1 MEKLCYFDD
10 ASHNH
15 ETSTAFRSNSQ
26 KKKYL
31 SLSGL
36 IFVISLLI
44 PGFSAYAQ
52 CITQDFSSVITGP
65 VSAPETWFPDRFAVA
80 FTAGETS
87 PDGRTNT
94 LKHAIASADKQVV
107 GGVDE
112 QSGNNTQ
119 GRQYQLPN
127 GTKVIQADLFIAN
140 GWSTS
145 FRRMAGLWAV
155 ALNNGSAVSAYPII
169 EYISNGTEGKFRG
182 YEGVTSNAW
191 HDITLP
197 GSIPDNSW
205 VTLKIELLPN
215 GEFRYTV
222 NELSYTTTVF
232 TTEGSESLGTAI
244 FQGHNS
250 NAGVTYDIFWDNFKA
265 GPTSG
270 LVQNTNTGKL
280 FCTIQ
285 SAIDDASTLA
295 GHTIRVSAGVYSGN
309 VVVSKAI
316 NLQGAKSGVDPRPY
330 ASSTRTPGGADES
343 IIEGVKSS
351 IVLHIISGNVT
362 VDGFSIRHNGG
373 SGNSDLVTSPAIPTQ
388 TNLSFVNNI
397 LTDATDEGIQ
407 IRGFSDAT
415 IQKNYILNSIG
426 DGVNFADNIGSTN
439 LNILDNEIENS
450 GSEHGAIFLYLVNDV
465 KIERNIIKTPLRG
478 GIRLGRS
485 SSDSHVTN
493 ILVKNNEISG
503 AFASG
508 SGSEWGIGVHGA
520 ASGVIFTEGIV
531 IENNRIIQS
540 GGTVAGNFVHFNSYG
555 NVKNLS
561 FKNNYLETTGTKY
574 MRFGNTS
581 NNLSPAQQIDATC
594 NWFGS
599 AVIGDV
605 LGKVTN
611 QGIHKVVP
619 FLSTGDDSNGATIGF
634 IPSGPCLGPVRN
646 VEQGTYFATIQAAI
660 DDPATVATNHIEVSA
675 GTYDETVTV
684 NKSLFILGA
693 NAGTAGNSLA
703 RVSESILDGN
713 NGTHSGFIVTAND
726 VTINGFKVQNCA
738 LGIGE
743 SGIYTTASGTQ
754 IINNIL
760 FNNAKGVY
768 ASNTGPAN
776 IQNNLF
782 DGNNR
787 PGPAGAVA
795 IYGFTSN
802 ALSVTNNEFKN
813 QTANSVAL
821 FDGGAGHQN
830 LVFNNNYLHDNF
842 SGASAVYAAK
852 ISTGEFAGN
861 AISNGNRGIKIAGGN
876 TSISIQNNQISGTVE
891 ADILLDTDFG
901 TNSDIQIHNNSLTGT
916 LAIKNNENV
925 NVDAA
930 CNWYGSIIPAT
941 VASKISGLVNYQPF
955 TNSGTDASADP
966 GFQPGANTCIY
977 LVHNLDTS
985 EDFGTIQQAIDDANT
1000 VNGNTIK
1007 VDAGSFTGSLIISKS
1022 LNFQGSNSG
1031 TCGTETRE
1039 SETILIAPATAEPGM
1054 IQLSGPVN
1062 VSFDGFKFDGTGIAY
1077 ITGVDQELSIKNSVL
1092 ELDFLTDK
1100 NNLYFSSRKLTLECN
1115 YFQAIA
1121 GTNNLGNA
1129 SHLLYGGQAMEVKNN
1144 KFTSL
1149 AARSS
1154 ISATSTSLPVW
1165 INLTTNANNVS
1176 IIENDFNRIDMGVLI
1191 ASNAGNVR
1199 IENNEF
1205 YDALRQNIPF
1215 GSGMG
1220 AGIGLFQDL
1229 APAAPILITKNKFIA
1244 GETGIRTSGNGTS
1257 FPAPGLLAIS
1267 YNSFESQ
1274 IDKAISLESTYS
1286 GSTNKLNA
1294 LCNWFGAINGPIIST
1309 NAGAGGTQIL
1319 DAGGKVSFRNWL
1331 VYGDAT
1337 PGQIG
1342 FQTPSAF
1349 TVSSPGTPTVAG
1361 NDYRI
1366 LSNAVGCALENQE
1379 ITLSG
1384 SFDYTHATTLA
1395 EWAKGNDGDA
1405 SSTGDNY
1412 SILAPVNLNGVKLIG
1427 ASSATITGPGD
1438 LPNTNLEKFL
1448 AFNNGYNRNWD
1459 ISGLTIKDFDVS
1471 IGLFSTANYPT
1482 NNSGLKIHNNTF
1494 YIPKDLNA
1502 TVAPVDVNQ
1511 NIGINLANG
1520 ANQIIEN
1527 NTVYIDGTGESNGT
1541 TALSTSIFLQSTTTG
1556 GNGYDGLRIRNNIV
1570 QVKGEP
1576 QAEPNQ
1582 AVIRGIWENSQST
1595 ASDIEISGNVF
1606 NNEPG
1611 LNTANLNRQ
1620 FAFWITSRS
1629 GAGKPVV
1636 YKNNE
1641 VTGYEEGIGWL
1652 GGLFTANTA
1661 PNYEATATPVTIE
1674 NNKFTNVRN
1683 GVVVRKAVSSP
1694 NTGSPA
1700 IISNNSFTGIATGGF
1715 AIVNQSTGET
1725 NAECNWYDTPIAA
1738 NAISSTGG
1746 GTVKFNPKLST
1757 GTDNDVAIGF
1767 QPVPNSCILPVL
1779 NYTTSTYYPTI
1790 QSAIDAAETLAGN
1803 EIRVSAGIYPENV
1816 LVNKG
1821 VLIVGADSANVIIDK
1836 GAANFGAA
1844 GGAGFRLAADG
1855 ITLSKMKV
1863 QNFNNGI
1870 ETETATT
1877 GVTID
1882 EMNLNMNYSNGFF
1895 GKRSAT
1901 DLTIRNSNLN
1911 ANGVTPGGAQTGSYM
1926 RGFMFEAQANAVIT
1940 KLVITNSNFKSNGL
1954 VGIDISSLI
1963 PVNGID
1969 INANRVWDNFD
1980 SQIGVSLGNN
1990 SLTGEPVSISTNN
2003 LRVSGSARF
2012 GIEVK
2017 NPLGNGT
2024 ASGSG
2029 SIVVASNT
2037 IAVVNQTPGGTAR
2050 DLAAIAVMRR
2060 KGGYASINNQPQG
2073 VRVIGNII
2081 SDFQNPGAGDA
2092 FGIVLGGTGH
2102 YVANNTITN
2111 TNYSIQLQKGNEK
2124 FNSDND
2130 SGNNT
2135 NEYFERDNSGDV
2147 CVEIG
2152 ANSIDGISGVPR
2164 IVTGASATSTTLPVT
2179 RVSNLTLAG
2188 SSKFCTIQQAIN
2200 FTATTTGHVLDAL
2213 AGDYP
2218 ENVVVNKSVTLQGPN
2233 NAVSGSGLRAAEA
2246 VIIPGLDDVSGGT
2259 LVRIEANN
2267 VNIKG
2272 LAIDGSNTAFA
2283 PNIIINGAQTHAA
2296 YGITAFGEIT
2306 GLNVSNNIIKNIS
2319 KHGIDLNAN
2328 NGSTQNNEINGNLF
2342 DNIPRFSASGSGFY
2356 GRGILLANNFYASVK
2371 NNKFTRVERGIQT
2384 NNFSKAILGG
2394 QWEISGND
2402 IRAYNIGSFINLHY
2416 QATSDL
2422 LFENNIIEKDATTRT
2437 ISTTDALPDEDFTG
2451 VEVFSISNTA
2461 SVTLKGGTITNA
2473 AQGVYSWNNSS
2484 SNHVTVDGVA
2494 FSNNAIA
2501 VLLSNFSRY
2510 SGAVDSEIDV
2520 KNVTITAGNAVKAF
2534 VAEDHSS
2541 GSGAISAINMVT
2553 GNVLTSSGTF
2563 THPFHLQGGLKA
2575 RIKAGGTAV
2584 TSSSVDAF
2592 TFDIPA
2598 GTSSIANVIIQAGLS
2613 VTLGGTSHRVIN
2625 LPAGLVMQMDGD
2637 FTPPNKIT
2645 DNPVLINGAL
2655 WFNSGILNSGD
2666 GSIEFGN
2673 TAADIMTGPHAEKVA
2688 SYILGKALMAS
2699 RAVGGDAIDM
2709 LGVKMMAGPS
2719 VGNLVITRTTKTSGS
2734 IMPAFPGDGSIRTV
2748 WDITP
2753 SITSASRGDVQ
2764 FRYLDLASNINAQ
2777 TPGAIYAYRYNTATS
2792 QWDKKSALRNSNL
2805 ELGTNIYTTEAF
2817 GVAEFSAWTLSSAEP
2832 GPDLRP
2838 LIVMSDVGFI
2848 KPSALSKNA
2857 VLRLYNVGGVGTTAT
2872 GLITV
2877 YVYPPSD
2884 KFTITLGASP
2894 DWNLAYDSGGNY
2906 YTLTSNSTSIN
2917 YGAPEFKTVNLIV
2930 TALNTVS
2937 KGKYGIQ
2944 FEIGEGSGGETNN
2957 FNNTTGVEIVVSGL

>member
-15 ETSTAFRSNSQ
+15 ETSPSFRSNS
-26 KKKYL
+26 KKKNYL

-107 GGVDE
+107 GGADE

-145 FRRMAGLWAV
+145 SRRMAGLWGV
-155 ALNNGSAVSAYPII
+155 ALNGVSAVSAYPII
-169 EYISNGTEGKFRG
+169 EYISNGTAGKFRG

-191 HDITLP
+191 KDITLP

-215 GEFRYTV
+215 GEFTYSV

-232 TTEGSESLGTAI
+232 TTEGSQSLGTAI
-244 FQGHNS
+244 FQGHNT
-250 NAGVTYDIFWDNFKA
+250 NAGVSYNIYWDNFKA

-285 SAIDDASTLA
+285 SAIDDATTFD
-295 GHTIRVSAGVYSGN
+295 GHTIKVWAGSYTENITVNKALSINGPNVLSAGTSNARAPEAILLNGSLSVTTSGTA
-309 VVVSKAI
+309 VVSGFHISQTNNSADVFLLGGSSATTIENNIFERNGTTAGQMVRAI
-316 NLQGAKSGVDPRPY
+316 TTSDGSGVKTIKNNLFTGNTSGGLFSGHLTWQSAMY
-330 ASSTRTPGGADES
+330 VNGANSTVS
-343 IIEGVKSS
+343 IEGNTFKNVRAALNLDDFQANIS
-351 IVLHIISGNVT
+351 VLGNIFENSGTYIS
-362 VDGFSIRHNGG
+362 FGG
-373 SGNSDLVTSPAIPTQ
+373 TIPTQ
-388 TNLSFVNNI
+388 GSHTLGVNNFKTPVSTFMNLSNVNPNFRINIASSNYNGVPFPNDLATLFAIESTMFHRGRSGRNGLVTFVNGKEYVVAGLTTIQSAVDYGSVNDAIHVKDGSYNERVSISKALDIIGQSKTSTILEGAGLTGSGSGFNI
-397 LTDATDEGIQ
+397 PSGITDISIQNFTIQNFTGSSGNTHAGIYANGGNNNLIVNNVSIKNNPGASGIYANGPVENVLIDGIESLNHGAGARGIVIWNGFKKNITIKNSEIKNNSCCGIELQDGTASGILIQNNTIEGNDNAIGVIGLTSGSGTSNANVIENNTITVKGRFGIEVKNPQGTGLTSGDGAIILRNNTITFVGGLTDARDLAGIA
-407 IRGFSDAT
+407 IYRRGVLAGNVDVPVGVVVTGNTIKDFTQSSLSD
-415 IQKNYILNSIG
+415 G
-426 DGVNFADNIGSTN
+426 F
-439 LNILDNEIENS
+439 
-450 GSEHGAIFLYLVNDV
+450 
-465 KIERNIIKTPLRG
+465 
-478 GIRLGRS
+478 
-485 SSDSHVTN
+485 
-493 ILVKNNEISG
+493 
-503 AFASG
+503 
-508 SGSEWGIGVHGA
+508 
-520 ASGVIFTEGIV
+520 GIV
-531 IENNRIIQS
+531 IEGLNHTITGNSLQGNDVALQQQAGY
-540 GGTVAGNFVHFNSYG
+540 GGYPGDGDQANLNDTYFGRGNSPF
-555 NVKNLS
+555 
-561 FKNNYLETTGTKY
+561 TC
-574 MRFGNTS
+574 GNTINGNLFTS
-581 NNLSPAQQIDATC
+581 NTIDT
-594 NWFGS
+594 
-599 AVIGDV
+599 
-605 LGKVTN
+605 
-611 QGIHKVVP
+611 
-619 FLSTGDDSNGATIGF
+619 
-634 IPSGPCLGPVRN
+634 RN
-646 VEQGTYFATIQAAI
+646 VGTSGAGFVVNTSQSTTFCSIQAAI
-660 DDPATVATNHIEVSA
+660 NAANPNDEISVPGALYSEVL
-675 GTYDETVTV
+675 TI
-684 NKSLFILGA
+684 NKSLILKGA
-693 NAGTAGNSLA
+693 
-703 RVSESILDGN
+703 
-713 NGTHSGFIVTAND
+713 
-726 VTINGFKVQNCA
+726 
-738 LGIGE
+738 
-743 SGIYTTASGTQ
+743 
-754 IINNIL
+754 
-760 FNNAKGVY
+760 
-768 ASNTGPAN
+768 
-776 IQNNLF
+776 
-782 DGNNR
+782 
-787 PGPAGAVA
+787 
-795 IYGFTSN
+795 
-802 ALSVTNNEFKN
+802 
-813 QTANSVAL
+813 
-821 FDGGAGHQN
+821 
-830 LVFNNNYLHDNF
+830 
-842 SGASAVYAAK
+842 
-852 ISTGEFAGN
+852 
-861 AISNGNRGIKIAGGN
+861 
-876 TSISIQNNQISGTVE
+876 
-891 ADILLDTDFG
+891 
-901 TNSDIQIHNNSLTGT
+901 
-916 LAIKNNENV
+916 
-925 NVDAA
+925 
-930 CNWYGSIIPAT
+930 
-941 VASKISGLVNYQPF
+941 
-955 TNSGTDASADP
+955 
-966 GFQPGANTCIY
+966 
-977 LVHNLDTS
+977 
-985 EDFGTIQQAIDDANT
+985 
-1000 VNGNTIK
+1000 
-1007 VDAGSFTGSLIISKS
+1007 
-1022 LNFQGSNSG
+1022 NSG
-1031 TCGTETRE
+1031 TCGTETRVT
-1039 SETILIAPATAEPGM
+1039 ETILVAPVTAEPGM

-1100 NNLYFSSRKLTLECN
+1100 NNLYFSSKKLTLECN

-1129 SHLLYGGQAMEVKNN
+1129 SHLLYGGQELEVKNN

-1154 ISATSTSLPVW
+1154 ISVTSTSLPVW

-1176 IIENDFNRIDMGVLI
+1176 IEKNNFYQIDMGVLI

-1257 FPAPGLLAIS
+1257 FPAPGLLTIS

-1274 IDKAISLESTYS
+1274 IDKAISLGSTYS

-1342 FQTPSAF
+1342 FQTPTAF

-1366 LSNAVGCALENQE
+1366 LSNAIGCALENQE

-1471 IGLFSTANYPT
+1471 IGFFSTANYPT

-1502 TVAPVDVNQ
+1502 TVAPADVNQ

-1576 QAEPNQ
+1576 QTEPNQ

-1674 NNKFTNVRN
+1674 NNKFTNVKN

-1882 EMNLNMNYSNGFF
+1882 AMNLNMNYSNGFF

-1911 ANGVTPGGAQTGSYM
+1911 SNGVTPGGAQTGSYM
-1926 RGFMFEAQANAVIT
+1926 RGFMFEAQANAIIT
-1940 KLVITNSNFKSNGL
+1940 KLIITNNNFKSNGL

-2003 LRVSGSARF
+2003 LKVSGSARF

-2029 SIVVASNT
+2029 SIVVAANT

-2060 KGGYASINNQPQG
+2060 KGGYASITDQPQG

-2111 TNYSIQLQKGNEK
+2111 TNYSIQLQKGNEN

-2233 NAVSGSGLRAAEA
+2233 NAVSGSGLRAGEA

-2267 VNIKG
+2267 VNVKG
-2272 LAIDGSNTAFA
+2272 FAIDGSNTAFA

-2402 IRAYNIGSFINLHY
+2402 IKAYNIGSFINLHY

-2501 VLLSNFSRY
+2501 VLQSNFSRY
-2510 SGAVDSEIDV
+2510 SGAADSEIHV

-2534 VAEDHSS
+2534 VAEDHAS

-2613 VTLGGTSHRVIN
+2613 VTLGGSSHRVIN

-2764 FRYLDLASNINAQ
+2764 FRYLDLSANINSQ
-2777 TPGAIYAYRYNTATS
+2777 NPSEMFAYRYNTGTS
-2792 QWDKKSALRNSNL
+2792 QWEKKSALRSS
-2805 ELGTNIYTTEAF
+2805 ELDGNVYTIQTF
-2817 GVAEFSAWTLSSAEP
+2817 GIAEFSSWTLSSGAT
-2832 GPDLRP
+2832 GPDLIPFIEFNNIQFTSAQTSRP
-2838 LIVMSDVGFI
+2838 VTFTIYNDR
-2848 KPSALSKNA
+2848 PANA
-2857 VLRLYNVGGVGTTAT
+2857 TTGTITIRLYRPTLAATFALTGTSIGEWTVTTPAANYYLLTAT
-2872 GLITV
+2872 NPMTINTLKEITA
-2877 YVYPPSD
+2877 
-2884 KFTITLGASP
+2884 TLTVPGSTAI
-2894 DWNLAYDSGGNY
+2894 GNY
-2906 YTLTSNSTSIN
+2906 N
-2917 YGAPEFKTVNLIV
+2917 VRVLIPD
-2930 TALNTVS
+2930 TT
-2937 KGKYGIQ
+2937 
-2944 FEIGEGSGGETNN
+2944 GGEVTGDNGNN
-2957 FNNTTGVEIVVSGL
+2957 EALTFITKN